1 MRMFLKKRSPNQT
14 EFGILYG
21 SIAFVPIL
29 VAWIMPTVVLLPSCA
44 FQGLTGIPCPTCGA
58 TRSIMHLA
66 HGSIVAALAMNPLV
80 AVSIVSA
87 ILYLLYSLITIAAG
101 VPRIHIIL
109 TDPEKTVL
117 RIAVVVILLINWT
130 YLIVISSRF

>member
-1 MRMFLKKRSPNQT
+1 M

-21 SIAFVPIL
+21 GIAL
-29 VAWIMPTVVLLPSCA
+29 VLLLASWTMPALGLLPSCA

-66 HGSIVAALAMNPLV
+66 HGSIVAALAMNPLI
-80 AVSIVSA
+80 AVSIVAA

-101 VPRIHIIL
+101 VPRVRIAL
-109 TDPEKTVL
+109 TEPEKNVFRIGAVL
-117 RIAVVVILLINWT
+117 IVLINWT
-130 YLIVISSRF
+130 YLILSR